1 MKKMLLSFGFIIS
14 LSGLIAQDTLNI
26 CSFNIQFL
34 GHFQSKENVL
44 LAELLKDYD
53 LVVVQELV
61 APPVDGAYKDGVT
74 FKKDLEAAA
83 FADAM
88 TAEGFNYRL
97 SDEDTGP
104 TGNRTASTA
113 SEWWIVFYK
122 NDKVRPDSTR
132 AYGFVSSPLAGNPDL
147 DRVPYA
153 FPFKSVKGNSTF
165 TFIPVHLRPGE
176 KAADRARRQ
185 TELNTLFNWVSSQTE
200 TNKDFYV
207 LGDFNIYKNTEFT
220 SFEQQDFRS
229 LNASC
234 QFTNTKVYESQ
245 SKGKPYDHVF
255 YRTASVEDLVPNSF
269 AVIDL
274 MAELIK
280 IAPDKVS
287 TTYNH
292 DEFRQRFSDHLP
304 IQFKIVSGK
313 DSDVRMRTI
322 RPAEQLKMKSE

>member
-1 MKKMLLSFGFIIS
+1 MKNILSILIFFISFTAI
-14 LSGLIAQDTLNI
+14 LAQDTLNI

-34 GHFQSKENVL
+34 GHFQSKENTL

-53 LVVVQELV
+53 LVIIQELV
-61 APPVDGAYKDGVT
+61 APPVDGKYKDGVSY
-74 FKKDLEAAA
+74 KKDPESAA
-83 FADAM
+83 FAEAM
-88 TAEGFNYRL
+88 AAKGFSWWL

-113 SEWWIVFYK
+113 SEWWITFYK
-122 NDKVRPDSTR
+122 ADKVKPDSSR
-132 AYGFVSSPLAGNPDL
+132 AYGFVSSPLAGNTNL

-153 FPFKSVKGNSTF
+153 FPFKSADGKSTF
-165 TFIPVHLRPGE
+165 TFVPVHLRPGD

-185 TELNTLFNWVSSQTE
+185 TELTTLFNWVSSQTE

-207 LGDFNIYKNTEFT
+207 LGDFNIYRKDEFT
-220 SFEQQDFRS
+220 AFEQQDFRS
-229 LNASC
+229 LNSDC
-234 QFTNTKVYESQ
+234 QFTNTKVYEST

-269 AVIDL
+269 EVIDL
-274 MAELIK
+274 RAELIK
-280 IAPDKVS
+280 IAPDKVNS
-287 TTYNH
+287 TYNH

-304 IQFKIVSGK
+304 IRFQIVTGK

>member
-1 MKKMLLSFGFIIS
+1 MKKLLLSFS
-14 LSGLIAQDTLNI
+14 LIVTLTKVLAQDTLTV

-34 GHFQSKENVL
+34 GHFQSKDNTLV
-44 LAELLKDYD
+44 AELLKDYD
-53 LVVVQELV
+53 IIVIQELV
-61 APPVDGAYKDGVT
+61 APPVDGSYKDEVSY
-74 FKKDLEAAA
+74 KKDPESAA

-88 TAEGFNYRL
+88 TAKGFQYWL

-132 AYGFVSSPLAGNPDL
+132 AYGFVSTPLAGNPDL
-147 DRVPYA
+147 ERVPYA

-165 TFIPVHLRPGE
+165 TFVPVHLRPGDRTE
-176 KAADRARRQ
+176 DRARRQ
-185 TELNTLFNWVSSQTE
+185 KELSTLFDWVSSQTE
-200 TNKDFYV
+200 MNKDFYV
-207 LGDFNIYKNTEFT
+207 LGDFNIYKNSEFAA
-220 SFEQQDFRS
+220 FEQHDFRS
-229 LNASC
+229 LNAAC
-234 QFTNTKVYESQ
+234 QYTNTKIYES
-245 SKGKPYDHVF
+245 SLKGKPYDHVF

-269 AVIDL
+269 AVVDL

-280 IAPDKVS
+280 LAPDQVS

-292 DEFRQRFSDHLP
+292 DEFRQKYSDHLP
-304 IQFKIVSGK
+304 VHFKIVTGR

-322 RPAEQLKMKSE
+322 RPAEQLKTKSE

>member
-1 MKKMLLSFGFIIS
+1 MKKLLLSLCLFFSFSALFG
-14 LSGLIAQDTLNI
+14 QDTLNI

-34 GHFQSKENVL
+34 GHFQSKNNTL
-44 LAELLKDYD
+44 LAELLSEYD
-53 LVVVQELV
+53 IVVIQELV
-61 APPVDGAYKDGVT
+61 APPMNGSYKDGVT
-74 FKKDLEAAA
+74 YKKDPESAA
-83 FADAM
+83 FAEAM
-88 TAEGFNYRL
+88 TAKGFHYWL

-132 AYGFVSSPLAGNPDL
+132 AYGFVSTPLAGNPDL
-147 DRVPYA
+147 ERVPYA

-165 TFIPVHLRPGE
+165 TFVPVHLRPGDRT
-176 KAADRARRQ
+176 ADRARRQ
-185 TELNTLFNWVSSQTE
+185 KELTTLFDWVSSQTE
-200 TNKDFYV
+200 MNKDFYV
-207 LGDFNIYKNTEFT
+207 LGDFNIYKNSEFAA
-220 SFEQQDFRS
+220 FEQHDFRS
-229 LNASC
+229 LNAAC
-234 QFTNTKVYESQ
+234 QFTNTKIYEST

-269 AVIDL
+269 AVVDL

-280 IAPDKVS
+280 LAPDQVS

-292 DEFRQRFSDHLP
+292 DEFRQKYSDHLP
-304 IQFKIVSGK
+304 IHFKIVTGR

-322 RPAEQLKMKSE
+322 RPAEQLKTKSE

>member
-1 MKKMLLSFGFIIS
+1 MLLSFGFIIS
-14 LSGLIAQDTLNI
+14 LSGLIAQDTLSI

-61 APPVDGAYKDGVT
+61 APPVDGAYNDGVT
-74 FKKDLEAAA
+74 YKKDLEATA
-83 FADAM
+83 FAEAM
-88 TAEGFNYRL
+88 TAKGFTYWL

-165 TFIPVHLRPGE
+165 TFIPVHLCPGD

-185 TELNTLFNWVSSQTE
+185 TELNTIFNWVSSQME
-200 TNKDFYV
+200 MNKDFYV

-229 LNASC
+229 LNAAC
-234 QFTNTKVYESQ
+234 QFTNTKVYESEA
-245 SKGKPYDHVF
+245 KGKPYDHVF

-274 MAELIK
+274 MSELIK

-287 TTYNH
+287 STYNH
-292 DEFRQRFSDHLP
+292 DQFRQRFSDHLP
-304 IQFKIVSGK
+304 IHFQIITGR
-313 DSDVRMRTI
+313 DSDIRIRMN
-322 RPAEQLKMKSE
+322 RPSDQIKMKRE